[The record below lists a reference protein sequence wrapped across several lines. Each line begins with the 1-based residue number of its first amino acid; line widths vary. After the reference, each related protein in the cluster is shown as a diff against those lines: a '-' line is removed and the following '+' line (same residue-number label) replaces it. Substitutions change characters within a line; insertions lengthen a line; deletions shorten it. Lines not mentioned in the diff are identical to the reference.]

1 MPTQISGDT
10 GVSAVQPGVVA
21 QGDLTTNVVGNGPAF
36 RAKLNA
42 SQAIVDA
49 TWSAITTWSDVLDTN
64 SAMGAT
70 NFVPQVAGWYQINL
84 SVELGGVGIITAG
97 AAIHVNGLQNGVT
110 FLYLPSNNQT
120 VVSVSDLVYLNG
132 STDYVSFH
140 AFADVASTPVVG
152 VISKC
157 SGVLVRA
164 A

>member
-1 MPTQISGDT
+1 MPTQISGDI

-42 SQAIVDA
+42 SQAIVDF
-49 TWSAITTWSDVLDTN
+49 TWSTLTTWVDVLDTHN
-64 SAMGAT
+64 AMGTT
-70 NFVPQVAGWYQINL
+70 NFAPQVAGWYQINL
-84 SVELGGVGIITAG
+84 SVELGGTSITAAG
-97 AAIHVNGLQNGVT
+97 AAIHVNGLQNAVT
-110 FLYLPSNNQT
+110 FLYLPSNSQT

-140 AFADVASTPVVG
+140 AFADVTSTPVAG
-152 VISKC
+152 ALSKC
-157 SGVLVRA
+157 SGFLARA